1 VPYSSAVKVR
11 VLRKGKYKKERGL
24 LKPITLAGAKQYER
38 FVSEI
43 PEGSIV
49 EFFYE
54 LQHDDGTLPQLAKLH
69 AMIKQLATHIGET
82 AENMKLLIKDRAGLC
97 IAREVSGREY
107 FLAKS
112 FGDCSKEEL
121 SLAIQAAI
129 EIGEEVNFL
138 LG

>member
-1 VPYSSAVKVR
+1 MILV
-11 VLRKGKYKKERGL
+11 GKYKKERGL
-24 LKPITLAGAKQYER
+24 LKPVTLAGSKQYER
-38 FVSEI
+38 FVSDI
-43 PEGSIV
+43 PDGSIV

-69 AMIKQLATHIGET
+69 VMIKQLATHIGET

-97 IAREVSGREY
+97 IAREVSGKEY

-112 FGDCSKEEL
+112 FGECSKDEL

-129 EIGEEVNFL
+129 EIGEEINFPIH
-138 LG
+138 

>member
-1 VPYSSAVKVR
+1 MILS
-11 VLRKGKYKKERGL
+11 GKYRKERGI
-24 LKPITLAGAKQYER
+24 LKPLTIGSMKQYEQ
-38 FVSEI
+38 FVSNLAD
-43 PEGSIV
+43 GAIV

-54 LQHDDGTLPQLAKLH
+54 VQHDDGTLPQLAKLH

-112 FGDCSKEEL
+112 FGECSREEL

-129 EIGEEVNFL
+129 EIGEQINFP